1 MYVIMVGDFNAKL
14 GYDVIPKDLHPMSK
28 NGELLFEL
36 CNKYN
41 LELND
46 SERCEGV
53 FTRLH
58 KYKQT
63 IEKSVLDYV
72 FISSDLEEYFTSM
85 QIDEEKHFTP
95 WRTLKHGKRYSD
107 HCAIKVCMNM
117 KAFEQKQASD
127 KIKVWNFNDPEGW
140 KSLINLQNPQLLSV
154 ICGKLVTILKLVTKN
169 GRTI

>member
-28 NGELLFEL
+28 NGELLFQL
-36 CNKYN
+36 CNKNN

-46 SERCEGV
+46 SEHCEGV

-72 FISSDLEEYFTSM
+72 FISSDLEEYF
-85 QIDEEKHFTP
+85 D
-95 WRTLKHGKRYSD
+95 
-107 HCAIKVCMNM
+107 AN
-117 KAFEQKQASD
+117 
-127 KIKVWNFNDPEGW
+127 
-140 KSLINLQNPQLLSV
+140 
-154 ICGKLVTILKLVTKN
+154 
-169 GRTI
+169 

>member
-1 MYVIMVGDFNAKL
+1 MNA
-14 GYDVIPKDLHPMSK
+14 
-28 NGELLFEL
+28 
-36 CNKYN
+36 
-41 LELND
+41 
-46 SERCEGV
+46 SEHCEGV
-53 FTRLH
+53 FTRIH

-95 WRTLKHGKRYSD
+95 WRTLKRGRRYSD
-107 HCAIKVCMNM
+107 HCAIKFCMNM
-117 KAFEQKQASD
+117 KAFEQSELL
-127 KIKVWNFNDPEGW
+127 IKLRSGTSMILRVG
-140 KSLINLQNPQLLSV
+140 KSLINLQNPQILSV

>member
-1 MYVIMVGDFNAKL
+1 MFL
-14 GYDVIPKDLHPMSK
+14 S
-28 NGELLFEL
+28 
-36 CNKYN
+36 
-41 LELND
+41 
-46 SERCEGV
+46 R
-53 FTRLH
+53 
-58 KYKQT
+58 QT
-63 IEKSVLDYV
+63 WKS
-72 FISSDLEEYFTSM
+72 TSM

-107 HCAIKVCMNM
+107 HCAIKFCMNM

-140 KSLINLQNPQLLSV
+140 KSLINLQNSQLLSV